1 MEELREEGNK
11 GRLILDAAR
20 RVFAATGYYQAR
32 VEDIARE
39 AGVGKGTV
47 YEYFVSKEDLYLKM
61 LLEVADSYVTGVKG
75 ELEDAG
81 GDIRD
86 KLFFTGRHLAS
97 FLAQHGQLA
106 RMVLQ
111 DPGPINFK
119 FKDHLRKIRRDMV
132 KMVAA
137 LLTDTVPGPL
147 SRENAEVAA
156 RFFLAGLAGVVY
168 PETMQSLAPPGDLK
182 TAVDVFVQGVNQCSR
197 RTEG

>member
-1 MEELREEGNK
+1 MEELRGEGNK

-47 YEYFVSKEDLYLKM
+47 YEYFASKEELYLEM
-61 LLEVADSYVTGVKG
+61 LLEVADSYATGVRG
-75 ELEDAG
+75 ELEEAG
-81 GDIRD
+81 GNIRD
-86 KLFFTGRHLAS
+86 KLLFTGRHLCS
-97 FLAQHGQLA
+97 FLAEHGQLA

-119 FKDHLRKIRRDMV
+119 FKAHLRTIRRDMV

-137 LLTDTVPGPL
+137 LLTATVPGLL
-147 SRENAEVAA
+147 SQEDAEVAA

-168 PETMQSLAPPGDLK
+168 PETMQSLAPPEDLK
-182 TAVDVFVQGVNQCSR
+182 TAVDVFVRGVSQCFQQK
-197 RTEG
+197 G